1 VETLEHVMYNKVLRE
16 LGFVQAGE
24 ENAQRRI
31 LLLSTT
37 PTSEDLEK
45 MEPDS
50 AQRCTITG

>member
-1 VETLEHVMYNKVLRE
+1 MEALEHVMYNKVLRE